1 VRTPPG
7 DEPPAS
13 RVRPFLLTGGRAARD
28 GDLLPEAQ
36 VVARW
41 VDPQLRFE
49 RRAIAQLAST
59 PLSIAEIAARLHLHL
74 GVVRVLVSQMHASG
88 HLDVLV
94 APVDAHR
101 DVDVLER
108 VIHGLRS
115 LG

>member
-1 VRTPPG
+1 MPTPPG
-7 DEPPAS
+7 DEPPVS

-36 VVARW
+36 VVSRGN
-41 VDPQLRFE
+41 DPQLRFE
-49 RRAIAQLAST
+49 RRAIAELAVV
-59 PLSIAEIAARLHLHL
+59 PLSIAEISARLGLHL

-94 APVDAHR
+94 APEDAHR
-101 DVDVLER
+101 DVAVLER